1 MSKLLSLLKALW
13 ARLTGPEPET
23 TPAPSAPVEDPEPG
37 IQSISPGVLQFLLSG
52 HTPEEQA
59 ALKHQIAMHEAAGE
73 KKYIVKYPGG
83 YYKIDRGQVRGPW
96 REK

>member
-1 MSKLLSLLKALW
+1 MSKLLSFLKAVW
-13 ARLTGPEPET
+13 AWLTGPEPET

-59 ALKHQIAMHEAAGE
+59 ALKRQIAMHEAAGE
-73 KKYIVKYPGG
+73 TRYTLRYEGG
-83 YYKIDRGQVRGPW
+83 YYRIDRGQIVGSGRD
-96 REK
+96 